1 MAHTVLNFCEFTHR
15 GSCGLMFEG
24 LGVLS
29 FSNTEQADSLCF
41 TGMKLSM
48 VEHSPDK
55 GEVGG
60 SNPLIP
66 IRQVEWKKVIA
77 FGAVY
82 RWFDSPFRD
91 YYIAREIA

>member
-41 TGMKLSM
+41 YWREAHMDERT
-48 VEHSPDK
+48 PDK
-55 GEVGG
+55 GKVGG
-60 SNPLIP
+60 SSPLMP
-66 IRQVEWKKVIA
+66 IKQVEWKKVIA
-77 FGAVY
+77 FGAACRKFKSCLSAY
-82 RWFDSPFRD
+82 M
-91 YYIAREIA
+91 